1 MKKRSSAPT
10 KPSQKLQSV
19 KKPGPRKSQAKDDH
33 GLRPG
38 GGRPGQTAFPQ
49 GQGKR

>member
-1 MKKRSSAPT
+1 MKKSSAPT

-19 KKPGPRKSQAKDDH
+19 KKPGPRKSQARVDY

-38 GGRPGQTAFPQ
+38 GNRPGQSSFPR
-49 GQGKR
+49 GKG